1 MIAGGGRVSGF
12 AVWVHLWRVVEL
24 PIVLV
29 MKDGEDPVNV
39 SEMVSGEA
47 GRVGEGGRLGVRI

>member
-1 MIAGGGRVSGF
+1 M
-12 AVWVHLWRVVEL
+12 EL